1 MNEFIISLIKYT
13 AIFICILYAYTK
25 LMHIKLKAWDLFD
38 IPLFMALSSVLY
50 FVTVY
55 VKMLVPIGLLIFS
68 IAFLFL
74 RFRKPFY
81 ETVTVGT
88 IALGISTVL
97 MTLSFIVGFLVA
109 PALHFIEDEAV
120 KTIIA

>member
-1 MNEFIISLIKYT
+1 FIISLIKYT

-25 LMHIKLKAWDLFD
+25 LMRIKLKAWDLFD
-38 IPLFMALSSVLY
+38 IPLFIALSSVLY

-55 VKMLVPIGLLIFS
+55 VKMLVPIGLLIFG

-88 IALGISTVL
+88 IALGISIVAFASSL
-97 MTLSFIVGFLVA
+97 IFSFPIA
-109 PALHFIEDEAV
+109 TALYLIKNEID
-120 KTIIA
+120 TIIN